1 MHAYTLI
8 IVYILLCICFF
19 PPSYGYISNIKRI
32 QFWKAITLVSLCS
45 SLKRHLLPK
54 ESQQIIASFCQ
65 SPMTPFRKK
74 WTWEIKNNVTLWEKR
89 TTEMPNPVVWQDIS
103 REARI
108 RTTQITESNSRNW
121 RPFKCG
127 KGRCKGSVFLFF
139 SRICGKGGELSDSVY
154 LQKMPSWSG
163 KEQICQSHCIG
174 GESEDFALHRWR
186 LLWQG
191 PPICA
196 LVRHCPGLD
205 LAKKKKKKSLQCL
218 QLSEPCNFWN
228 TVSLGK
234 SMAAWHSK
242 QTHTCIL
249 SVHTVS
255 ELLKGVQRRHTL
267 HLFLH
272 SSTILG
278 FFLRM
283 WLLGRER
290 SSFIIQLPK
299 RGKTLRV

>member
-127 KGRCKGSVFLFF
+127 KGRCKGSVCLFF

-205 LAKKKKKKSLQCL
+205 LAKKKKKSLYSVCSCL
-218 QLSEPCNFWN
+218 SHATSGILCLWE
-228 TVSLGK
+228 K
-234 SMAAWHSK
+234 AWLPG
-242 QTHTCIL
+242 I
-249 SVHTVS
+249 VN
-255 ELLKGVQRRHTL
+255 RHTHAFCL
-267 HLFLH
+267 CTRFLNYWKGYREDTL
-272 SSTILG
+272 SIFFCTLLPSWG
-278 FFLRM
+278 FFLGCGSWAERG
-283 WLLGRER
+283 LVLSYSCQRE
-290 SSFIIQLPK
+290 
-299 RGKTLRV
+299 GKL